1 MVKKG
6 YVRGQRGN
14 EELQAGQGSNTINFP
29 TCDLVSHESAGFPT
43 SAAATIAAAPLLD
56 TFTLLY
62 SIVGIFVGEVV
73 LCVWPLC
80 GSMSTSVPTSCYP
93 PPPTLF
99 PSHARYSTVQ
109 YSTLLIDSYDTLT
122 YFIFWT
128 KLFFRTSARLSS
140 ITDETERHRRTLFAV
155 IGETE
160 TVPYYLPPPPPP
172 PPGILPEKYSNH
184 GARVREE
191 DPGRLRG
198 ERVLRA
204 RSTTRPRK
212 MDLCFFLNQQYL
224 LQPIKLFEGVV
235 HRGKHVR

>member
-1 MVKKG
+1 MDYLLYQSFWRLQEYALKPDVAVKGDKAKDTWKAILHDVDKVGSEGRGEGMVKKG

-109 YSTLLIDSYDTLT
+109 YTINRFVRYAN
-122 YFIFWT
+122 
-128 KLFFRTSARLSS
+128 LFYIL
-140 ITDETERHRRTLFAV
+140 DEA
-155 IGETE
+155 
-160 TVPYYLPPPPPP
+160 
-172 PPGILPEKYSNH
+172 
-184 GARVREE
+184 
-191 DPGRLRG
+191 
-198 ERVLRA
+198 
-204 RSTTRPRK
+204 
-212 MDLCFFLNQQYL
+212 FF
-224 LQPIKLFEGVV
+224 
-235 HRGKHVR
+235 